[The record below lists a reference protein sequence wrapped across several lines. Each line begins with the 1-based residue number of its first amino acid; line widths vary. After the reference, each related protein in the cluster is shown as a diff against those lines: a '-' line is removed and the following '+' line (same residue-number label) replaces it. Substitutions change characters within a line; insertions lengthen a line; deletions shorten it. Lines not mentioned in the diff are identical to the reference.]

1 MKRTLQEGFKKKK
14 KKKEKKRKEKK
25 TLFATLLTVLRQTT
39 TKDEA
44 IHLLTA
50 RLTNKTSQRGVE
62 RGVGFTAR
70 VTTFPR
76 ASNIFLVGPIVRP
89 LLARKRAIPQ
99 SDTRVHTPSPLAP
112 RARKA
117 HVENGD
123 FLRIFVPVHAVFFFP
138 ATGPGVQCRGEWRRW
153 KHSRGQLPSFL
164 RISMGGKLA
173 E

>member
-76 ASNIFLVGPIVRP
+76 ASNIFLVGPVVRP
-89 LLARKRAIPQ
+89 PLARKRAIPQ
-99 SDTRVHTPSPLAP
+99 SDTRVHTPSPP
-112 RARKA
+112 RAACKEGSRRKWRFPT
-117 HVENGD
+117 D
-123 FLRIFVPVHAVFFFP
+123 FRPRPRRIFLP
-138 ATGPGVQCRGEWRRW
+138 RDR
-153 KHSRGQLPSFL
+153 SRGAMQRGVEAVETFSRTAAIVPANLD
-164 RISMGGKLA
+164 GGQVS
-173 E
+173 